1 MRLLLL
7 LFLSFLI
14 LISLF
19 FVYKNSSF
27 GLIEKKPVEDISI
40 ANEIELN
47 ANDLTSLSN
56 RISIRNIYLNL
67 NQIEKNDLPEN
78 VSNLLAYKKIENFN
92 DSFTDVIQGDILN
105 INLFG
110 KNFQEKINTVK
121 KNGQNKVITLNSKTN
136 ENESFLVIGKEVSF
150 GKFHLEGDVYLLK
163 RDSNISYII
172 NTAEAGLVI
181 PQFTDDDYSIK
192 E

>member
-47 ANDLTSLSN
+47 TNDLTSLSN

-92 DSFTDVIQGDILN
+92 DSFTDVIRGDIL
-105 INLFG
+105 IIDLFG

-136 ENESFLVIGKEVSF
+136 ENESFLVIGKEISF

-172 NTAEAGLVI
+172 NTAEAGLII

>member
-19 FVYKNSSF
+19 LVYKDSSF
-27 GLIEKKPVEDISI
+27 GLIEKKPVKDNSI
-40 ANEIELN
+40 ANEIELD
-47 ANDLTSLSN
+47 ANDLISLSN

-78 VSNLLAYKKIENFN
+78 VRNLLAYKKIENFN
-92 DSFTDVIQGDILN
+92 DSFSDVIQGDILN
-105 INLFG
+105 IDLFG

-121 KNGQNKVITLNSKTN
+121 KNGQNKVIILNSKTN
-136 ENESFLVIGKEVSF
+136 ENESFLVIGKEISF

>member
-47 ANDLTSLSN
+47 TNDLTSLSN

-78 VSNLLAYKKIENFN
+78 VSNLLAYKKIENFS
-92 DSFTDVIQGDILN
+92 DSFTDVIKGDILN
-105 INLFG
+105 IDLFG

-136 ENESFLVIGKEVSF
+136 ENESFLVIGKEISF

>member
-27 GLIEKKPVEDISI
+27 GLIEKTPVEDISI

-47 ANDLTSLSN
+47 TNDLTSLSN

-78 VSNLLAYKKIENFN
+78 VNNLLAYKKIENFN

-105 INLFG
+105 IDLFG

-121 KNGQNKVITLNSKTN
+121 KNGQNKVIILNSKTN
-136 ENESFLVIGKEVSF
+136 ENESFLVIGKEISF

>member
-19 FVYKNSSF
+19 LVYKDSSF
-27 GLIEKKPVEDISI
+27 GLIEKKPVKDDSI
-40 ANEIELN
+40 ANEIELD
-47 ANDLTSLSN
+47 ANDLISLSN

-78 VSNLLAYKKIENFN
+78 VRNLLAYKKIENFN
-92 DSFTDVIQGDILN
+92 DSFSDVIQGDILN
-105 INLFG
+105 IDLFG

-121 KNGQNKVITLNSKTN
+121 KNGQNKVIILNSKTN
-136 ENESFLVIGKEVSF
+136 ENESFLVIGKEISF

-163 RDSNISYII
+163 KDSNISYII

>member
-1 MRLLLL
+1 MRLLL

-27 GLIEKKPVEDISI
+27 GLIEKEPVEDVSI

-47 ANDLTSLSN
+47 TNDLTSLSN

-78 VSNLLAYKKIENFN
+78 ISNLLAYKKIENFS

-110 KNFQEKINTVK
+110 KNFQEKINAVK

-136 ENESFLVIGKEVSF
+136 ENESFLVIGKEISF

-172 NTAEAGLVI
+172 NTAEAGLII

>member
-19 FVYKNSSF
+19 LVYKDSSF
-27 GLIEKKPVEDISI
+27 GLIEKKPVKDDSI
-40 ANEIELN
+40 ANEIELD
-47 ANDLTSLSN
+47 ANDLISLSN
-56 RISIRNIYLNL
+56 RISVRNIYLNL

-78 VSNLLAYKKIENFN
+78 VRNLLAYKKIENFN
-92 DSFTDVIQGDILN
+92 DSFSDVIQGDILN
-105 INLFG
+105 IDLFG

-121 KNGQNKVITLNSKTN
+121 KNGQNKVIILNSKTN
-136 ENESFLVIGKEVSF
+136 ENESFLVIGKEISF

>member
-19 FVYKNSSF
+19 LVYKDSSF
-27 GLIEKKPVEDISI
+27 GLIEKKPVKDNSI
-40 ANEIELN
+40 ANEIELD
-47 ANDLTSLSN
+47 ANDLISLSN

-78 VSNLLAYKKIENFN
+78 VRNLLAYKKIENFN
-92 DSFTDVIQGDILN
+92 DSFSDVIQGDILN
-105 INLFG
+105 IDLFG

-121 KNGQNKVITLNSKTN
+121 KNGQNKVIILNSKTN
-136 ENESFLVIGKEVSF
+136 ENESFLVIGKEISF

-172 NTAEAGLVI
+172 NTAAAGLVI

>member
-19 FVYKNSSF
+19 LVYKDSSF
-27 GLIEKKPVEDISI
+27 GLIEKKPVEDDSI
-40 ANEIELN
+40 ANEIELD
-47 ANDLTSLSN
+47 ANDLISLSN

-67 NQIEKNDLPEN
+67 NQIGKNDLPEN

-92 DSFTDVIQGDILN
+92 DSFSDVIQGDILN
-105 INLFG
+105 IDLFG

-121 KNGQNKVITLNSKTN
+121 KNGQNKVIILNSKTN
-136 ENESFLVIGKEVSF
+136 ENESFLVIGKEISF

>member
-19 FVYKNSSF
+19 LVYKDSSF
-27 GLIEKKPVEDISI
+27 GLIEKKPVKDDSI
-40 ANEIELN
+40 ANEIELD
-47 ANDLTSLSN
+47 ANDLISLSN

-78 VSNLLAYKKIENFN
+78 VRNLLAYKKIENFN
-92 DSFTDVIQGDILN
+92 DSFSDVIQGDILN
-105 INLFG
+105 IDLFG

-136 ENESFLVIGKEVSF
+136 ENESFLVIGKEVAF

>member
-47 ANDLTSLSN
+47 TNDLTSLSN

-105 INLFG
+105 IDLFG

>member
-1 MRLLLL
+1 MRLLL

-27 GLIEKKPVEDISI
+27 GLIEKKPVEDVSI

-47 ANDLTSLSN
+47 TNDLTSLSN

-78 VSNLLAYKKIENFN
+78 ISNLLAYKKIENFS

-105 INLFG
+105 IDLFG
-110 KNFQEKINTVK
+110 KNFQEDQYCK
-121 KNGQNKVITLNSKTN
+121 KKWT
-136 ENESFLVIGKEVSF
+136 E
-150 GKFHLEGDVYLLK
+150 
-163 RDSNISYII
+163 
-172 NTAEAGLVI
+172 
-181 PQFTDDDYSIK
+181 
-192 E
+192 

>member
-47 ANDLTSLSN
+47 TNDLTSLSN

-78 VSNLLAYKKIENFN
+78 ISNLLAYKKIENFS

-105 INLFG
+105 IDLFG

-121 KNGQNKVITLNSKTN
+121 KNGRNKVITLNSKTN
-136 ENESFLVIGKEVSF
+136 ENESFLVIGKEISF

-172 NTAEAGLVI
+172 NTAEAGLII

>member
-47 ANDLTSLSN
+47 TNDLTSLSN

-105 INLFG
+105 IDLFG

-172 NTAEAGLVI
+172 NTAEAGLII

>member
-1 MRLLLL
+1 MRLLL

-19 FVYKNSSF
+19 IVYKNSSF
-27 GLIEKKPVEDISI
+27 DLIEKKTVEDISI

-47 ANDLTSLSN
+47 TNDLISLSN

-67 NQIEKNDLPEN
+67 NKIEKNDLPEN

-105 INLFG
+105 IDLFG

>member
-27 GLIEKKPVEDISI
+27 GLIEKTPVEDISI

-47 ANDLTSLSN
+47 TNDLTSLSN

-92 DSFTDVIQGDILN
+92 DSFSDVIQGDILN
-105 INLFG
+105 IDLFG

-136 ENESFLVIGKEVSF
+136 ENESFLVIGKEISF

>member
-1 MRLLLL
+1 MRLLL

-27 GLIEKKPVEDISI
+27 GLIEKKPVEDVSI

-47 ANDLTSLSN
+47 TNDLTSLSN
-56 RISIRNIYLNL
+56 RISVRNIYLNL

-78 VSNLLAYKKIENFN
+78 ISNLLAYKKIENFS
-92 DSFTDVIQGDILN
+92 DSFTDVIKGDILN
-105 INLFG
+105 IDLFG

-136 ENESFLVIGKEVSF
+136 ENESFLVIGKEISF
-150 GKFHLEGDVYLLK
+150 GKFHLEGEVYLLK

-172 NTAEAGLVI
+172 NTAEAGLII

>member
-27 GLIEKKPVEDISI
+27 GLIEKKPVEDVSI

-47 ANDLTSLSN
+47 TNDLTSLSN

-105 INLFG
+105 IDLFG

-121 KNGQNKVITLNSKTN
+121 KNGQNKVIILNSKIN
-136 ENESFLVIGKEVSF
+136 ENESFLVIGKEISF

-163 RDSNISYII
+163 RDSNISYIV
-172 NTAEAGLVI
+172 NTAEAGLII

>member
-1 MRLLLL
+1 MRLLL

-27 GLIEKKPVEDISI
+27 GLIEKEPVEDVSI

-47 ANDLTSLSN
+47 TNDLTSLSN

-105 INLFG
+105 LSLIH
-110 KNFQEKINTVK
+110 I
-121 KNGQNKVITLNSKTN
+121 
-136 ENESFLVIGKEVSF
+136 
-150 GKFHLEGDVYLLK
+150 
-163 RDSNISYII
+163 
-172 NTAEAGLVI
+172 
-181 PQFTDDDYSIK
+181 
-192 E
+192 

>member
-1 MRLLLL
+1 MRLLL

-27 GLIEKKPVEDISI
+27 GLIEKKPVEDVSI

-47 ANDLTSLSN
+47 TNDLTSLSN

-78 VSNLLAYKKIENFN
+78 ISNLLAYKKIENFS

-105 INLFG
+105 IDLFG

-121 KNGQNKVITLNSKTN
+121 KNGRNKVITLNSKTN
-136 ENESFLVIGKEVSF
+136 ENESFLVIGKEISF

-172 NTAEAGLVI
+172 NTAEAGLII

>member
-1 MRLLLL
+1 MRLLL

-27 GLIEKKPVEDISI
+27 GLIEKKPVEDVSI

-47 ANDLTSLSN
+47 TNDLTSLSN

-67 NQIEKNDLPEN
+67 NQIEKIDLPEN

-105 INLFG
+105 IDLFG
-110 KNFQEKINTVK
+110 KNFQEKINAVK

-172 NTAEAGLVI
+172 NTAEAGLII

>member
-47 ANDLTSLSN
+47 TNDLTSLSN

-92 DSFTDVIQGDILN
+92 DSFTDVIRGDILN
-105 INLFG
+105 IDLFG

-136 ENESFLVIGKEVSF
+136 ENESFLVIGKEISF

-172 NTAEAGLVI
+172 NTAEAGLII

>member
-1 MRLLLL
+1 M
-7 LFLSFLI
+7 
-14 LISLF
+14 
-19 FVYKNSSF
+19 KTQ
-27 GLIEKKPVEDISI
+27 LIEK
-40 ANEIELN
+40 
-47 ANDLTSLSN
+47 
-56 RISIRNIYLNL
+56 
-67 NQIEKNDLPEN
+67 
-78 VSNLLAYKKIENFN
+78 
-92 DSFTDVIQGDILN
+92 
-105 INLFG
+105 
-110 KNFQEKINTVK
+110 
-121 KNGQNKVITLNSKTN
+121 TLNSKTN

>member
-1 MRLLLL
+1 MRLLL

-27 GLIEKKPVEDISI
+27 GLIEKEPVEDVSI

-47 ANDLTSLSN
+47 TNDLTSLSN

-78 VSNLLAYKKIENFN
+78 ISNLLAYKKIENFN

-136 ENESFLVIGKEVSF
+136 ENESFLVIGKEISF

-172 NTAEAGLVI
+172 NTAEAGLII

>member
-1 MRLLLL
+1 MRLLL

-19 FVYKNSSF
+19 IVYKNSSF
-27 GLIEKKPVEDISI
+27 DLIEKKTVEDISI

-47 ANDLTSLSN
+47 TNDLTSLSN

-78 VSNLLAYKKIENFN
+78 ISNLLAYKKIENFS

-105 INLFG
+105 IDLFG

>member
-1 MRLLLL
+1 MRLLL

-27 GLIEKKPVEDISI
+27 SLVEKKPVEDVSI

-47 ANDLTSLSN
+47 TNDLTSLSN

-78 VSNLLAYKKIENFN
+78 ISNLFAYKKIENFS
-92 DSFTDVIQGDILN
+92 DSFADVIQGDILN
-105 INLFG
+105 IDLFG

-121 KNGQNKVITLNSKTN
+121 KNGQNKVIILNSKTN
-136 ENESFLVIGKEVSF
+136 ENESFLVIGKEISF